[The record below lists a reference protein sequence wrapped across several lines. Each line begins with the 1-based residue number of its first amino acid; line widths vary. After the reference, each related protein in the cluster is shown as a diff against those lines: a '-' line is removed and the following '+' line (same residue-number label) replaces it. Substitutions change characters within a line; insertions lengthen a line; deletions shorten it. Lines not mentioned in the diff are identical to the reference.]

1 MSQNKKHSE
10 LIFEI
15 SWEVC
20 NKVGGIYTVLSTKAN
35 TLCSLFQD
43 QVIFIGPDF
52 GKENTSSSFKESP
65 RLLQKK
71 SIAVIKLLRYKKS
84 NFLGSHHFH
93 HDEATPYNLV
103 YFFNL
108 LIKLSTCIS
117 DGL

>member
-1 MSQNKKHSE
+1 MAQSKKHSD

-35 TLCSLFQD
+35 TLNSLFQD

-65 RLLQKK
+65 RLLQSWKK
-71 SIAVIKLLRYKKS
+71 NSNLPEGVNVRVGRWEIPGRPVVILVDYKSLYLQKLNSK
-84 NFLGSHHFH
+84 
-93 HDEATPYNLV
+93 
-103 YFFNL
+103 
-108 LIKLSTCIS
+108 
-117 DGL
+117 